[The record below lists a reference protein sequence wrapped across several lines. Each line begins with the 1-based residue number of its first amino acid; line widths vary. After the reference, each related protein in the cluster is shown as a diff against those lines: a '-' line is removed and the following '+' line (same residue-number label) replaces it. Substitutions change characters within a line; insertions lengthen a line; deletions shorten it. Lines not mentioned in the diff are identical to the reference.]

1 MSPRSNQREQ
11 LGPTR
16 RRWRFYRTA
25 AGREPVREFLDD
37 RRVSDED
44 AARIVAAMQ
53 EVRREGRA
61 HPDVNHL
68 KGDIWQIEID
78 GRGVIY
84 RVLYAEEGRSG
95 QVLLAL
101 AAINKKWQKAKPAD
115 IALADERLADWRE
128 RGLLGTRS
136 TSPERGPGKAP

>member
-1 MSPRSNQREQ
+1 MR
-11 LGPTR
+11 
-16 RRWRFYRTA
+16 
-25 AGREPVREFLDD
+25 
-37 RRVSDED
+37 
-44 AARIVAAMQ
+44 

-101 AAINKKWQKAKPAD
+101 AAIKKKWQKAKPAD

-128 RGLLGTRS
+128 RGIRRPRS
-136 TSPERGPGKAP
+136 TSPERGPG